1 MTQMRQEKIIGLW
14 LKKDE
19 SDEDPTKDDIH
30 TIGTVARIL
39 RVLKCLMEY
48 YRNSARKNVLKLNR
62 LLEDPSDC

>member
-1 MTQMRQEKIIGLW
+1 MTQMQQKKSLALW
-14 LKKDE
+14 LKDE

-48 YRNSARKNVLKLNR
+48 YRYSSR
-62 LLEDPSDC
+62 

>member
-1 MTQMRQEKIIGLW
+1 MTNAAGKIIGVV
-14 LKKDE
+14 KKDE

-48 YRNSARKNVLKLNR
+48 YRNSARKKTF
-62 LLEDPSDC
+62 